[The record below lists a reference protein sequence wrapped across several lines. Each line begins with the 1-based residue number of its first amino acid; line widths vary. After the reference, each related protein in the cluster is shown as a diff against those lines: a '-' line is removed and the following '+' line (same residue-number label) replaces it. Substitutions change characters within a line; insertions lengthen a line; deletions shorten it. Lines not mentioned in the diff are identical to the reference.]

1 MESMKFLTKVNKT
14 VLVGISSYHNE
25 YDYNPFVAEV
35 QWSIHLDVKPYG
47 IVGGYVS
54 VESVKANVELVNY
67 IVSDEDMTRTEIEEM
82 HINSKDGWKV
92 KVDLNLSDLREIVVE
107 WVTFDFQSKMIIV
120 E

>member
-1 MESMKFLTKVNKT
+1 MESMRFLTKANKT

-25 YDYNPFVAEV
+25 YDYNPFIAEV
-35 QWSIHLDVKPYG
+35 QWSIHLDLKPYG

-67 IVSDEDMTRTEIEEM
+67 IVSDDEMTKIEIEEM
-82 HINSKDGWKV
+82 QINSRDGWKIR
-92 KVDLNLSDLREIVVE
+92 VDINLSDLKDIVVE
-107 WVTFDFQSKMIIV
+107 WVTFDFKSKTIIV

>member
-1 MESMKFLTKVNKT
+1 MESMKFLTKVNRT

-25 YDYNPFVAEV
+25 YDYNPFIAEV

-54 VESVKANVELVNY
+54 IESVKANVELVNY
-67 IVSDEDMTRTEIEEM
+67 IASDEDMTKMEIEEM
-82 HINSKDGWKV
+82 QINSKDGWKLIA
-92 KVDLNLSDLREIVVE
+92 DINLSDLKNIGIE
-107 WVTFDFQSKMIIV
+107 WVTFDFRSKTIIV